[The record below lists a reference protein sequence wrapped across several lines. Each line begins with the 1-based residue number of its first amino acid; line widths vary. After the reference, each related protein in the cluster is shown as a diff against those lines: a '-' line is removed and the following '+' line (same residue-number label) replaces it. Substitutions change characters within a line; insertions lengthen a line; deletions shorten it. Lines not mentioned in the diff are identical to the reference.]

1 MVYLR
6 VLMRGLGTTR
16 FLYNMPSYAIYR
28 NQNDNMNKE
37 YQGIFGNI
45 FVVRRSMGH
54 SGRESTLT
62 PGHPSPGVNSY
73 QDFATLASSRPFSG
87 QNTLSHMTRL
97 DSRSL
102 EQRGVEGYS

>member
-1 MVYLR
+1 MVYIR

-54 SGRESTLT
+54 SGRESTLNPRT
-62 PGHPSPGVNSY
+62 PIPRS
-73 QDFATLASSRPFSG
+73 QQLSRLCHTCFIPPF
-87 QNTLSHMTRL
+87 QWPKHVKPH
-97 DSRSL
+97 D
-102 EQRGVEGYS
+102 